1 MDARDR
7 TILRLAVPALATL
20 AIEPLYVLVDTAI
33 VGHLGRTPLGGVA
46 LAATALN
53 TIFFVVT
60 VLEYGIT
67 ARVAFHLGGGRP
79 RQAAGVMVQGLW
91 LSVAIGVALATIV
104 AAGARPIAT
113 ALGGRGHP
121 DVLDAAVTYLR
132 ISAVGAPL
140 LLVGLVGI
148 GYLRGIQDTRTPL
161 WIALGANVV
170 NVVLEITFV
179 YGLDLGVAGS
189 AWSTVIA
196 QAVAAAW
203 YLVVLAGHAGANEA
217 PTRPDRAELK
227 RLVRSG
233 GHLSIRT
240 GALLGTLA
248 VFTAVAA
255 RIDDATLGGH
265 QIALQIETFL
275 ALVVDGLAI
284 AAQALVGTAL
294 GAHDVAEA
302 RAVGRR
308 LLRWGALMGV
318 VLALVL
324 ALAAPALPAVFTG
337 DGVVRDRATTGLLFV
352 ALLQVPAS
360 FVFVLDGVLLGAGD
374 DAFQGW
380 SNVAAL
386 VAALPVA
393 AAVLASPSLGIAGVW
408 IGMNVWMV
416 ARLVANAG
424 RFTTEGWT
432 RNLECL
438 HRPNPI

>member
-67 ARVAFHLGGGRP
+67 ARVAFHLGGKRP

-91 LSVAIGVALATIV
+91 LSVAAGIGLAAIV

-113 ALGGRGHP
+113 ALGGHGHP

-161 WIALGANVV
+161 WIALAANLV

-189 AWSTVIA
+189 AWSTVVA
-196 QAVAAAW
+196 QAVAAGW
-203 YLVVLAGHAGANEA
+203 YLAILSRHAAANAA
-217 PTRPDRAELK
+217 PTRPDRGELQ

-255 RIDDATLGGH
+255 RIDDVTLGGH

-284 AAQALVGTAL
+284 AAQALVATAL
-294 GAHDVAEA
+294 GAHDVDEA

-308 LLRWGALMGV
+308 LLQWGALLGVMLAV
-318 VLALVL
+318 VLAL
-324 ALAAPALPAVFTG
+324 ASQALPTLFTG
-337 DGVVRDRATTGLLFV
+337 DADVRDRAATGLLFV

-380 SNVAAL
+380 SNVVAF
-386 VAALPVA
+386 VAAVPVA
-393 AAVLASPSLGIAGVW
+393 AAVLARPSLGIAGVW
-408 IGMNVWMV
+408 VGMNVWMV
-416 ARLVANAG
+416 ARLVANAA
-424 RFTTEGWT
+424 RFTTDAWT
-432 RNLECL
+432 HNLET
-438 HRPNPI
+438 PATPSSI

>member
-20 AIEPLYVLVDTAI
+20 AVEPLYVLVDTAI
-33 VGHLGRTPLGGVA
+33 IGHLGRAPLGGVA

-67 ARVAFHLGGGRP
+67 ARVAFHLGGRRP
-79 RQAAGVMVQGLW
+79 TAAAGVMVQGLW
-91 LSVAIGVALATIV
+91 LSAVAGLTLAAVIAV
-104 AAGARPIAT
+104 GARPLARL
-113 ALGGRGHP
+113 LGGEGAI
-121 DVLDAAVTYLR
+121 LDAAVTYLR

-140 LLVGLVGI
+140 LLVGLVAI

-161 WIALGANVV
+161 WVALAANAV
-170 NVVLEITFV
+170 NVVLEVTFV

-196 QAVAAAW
+196 QAGAAAW
-203 YLVVLAGHAGANEA
+203 YLAVLARHARATDA
-217 PTRPDRAELK
+217 PARPDRAELR

-233 GHLSIRT
+233 GRLSIRT
-240 GALLGTLA
+240 GALLGTIA

-284 AAQALVGTAL
+284 AGQALVGSAL
-294 GAHDVAEA
+294 GADDVDEA

-308 LLRWGALMGV
+308 LLRWGVAMGV
-318 VLALVL
+318 TLAATL
-324 ALAAPALPAVFTG
+324 ALASGVLPLLFTG
-337 DGVVRDRATTGLLFV
+337 DDVVRDRAAT
-352 ALLQVPAS
+352 ALLLVAVLQLPAS
-360 FVFVLDGVLLGAGD
+360 VVFVLDGVLLGAGD
-374 DAFQGW
+374 DTYQGW
-380 SNVAAL
+380 SNVAAF

-408 IGMNVWMV
+408 VGMNVWML
-416 ARLVANAG
+416 ARLVANST
-424 RFTTEGWT
+424 RFASTTWT
-432 RNLECL
+432 EKLQTSVRK
-438 HRPNPI
+438 

>member
-67 ARVAFHLGGGRP
+67 ARVAFHLGGKRP
-79 RQAAGVMVQGLW
+79 CQAAGVMVQGLW
-91 LSVAIGVALATIV
+91 LSIAAGIALAAVV
-104 AAGARPIAT
+104 AVGARPIAT

-161 WIALGANVV
+161 WIALVANVV
-170 NVVLEITFV
+170 NAVLEVTFV

-196 QAVAAAW
+196 QAIAAAW
-203 YLVVLAGHAGANEA
+203 YLAILGGHARANDA
-217 PTRPDRAELK
+217 PARPDRAELEK
-227 RLVRSG
+227 LVRSG
-233 GHLSIRT
+233 GHLSLRT

-255 RIDDATLGGH
+255 RIDDVTLGGH

-294 GAHDVAEA
+294 GARDVAEA

-308 LLRWGALMGV
+308 LLQWGAVMGV
-318 VLALVL
+318 VLAVAL
-324 ALAAPALPAVFTG
+324 ALASHALPALFTG
-337 DGVVRDRATTGLLFV
+337 DVDVRDRAAIGLLFV
-352 ALLQVPAS
+352 AILQIPAS

-380 SNVAAL
+380 SNV
-386 VAALPVA
+386 VAFVVALPVA
-393 AAVLASPSLGIAGVW
+393 AAVLARPSLGIAGVW
-408 IGMNVWMV
+408 VGMNVWMV
-416 ARLVANAG
+416 ARLVANG
-424 RFTTEGWT
+424 SRFTTDAWT
-432 RNLECL
+432 RNLET
-438 HRPNPI
+438 PPAPTPI

>member
-33 VGHLGRTPLGGVA
+33 VGHLGTTPLGGVA

-67 ARVAFHLGGGRP
+67 ARVAFHLGARRP
-79 RQAAGVMVQGLW
+79 TAAANVMVQGLW
-91 LSVAIGVALATIV
+91 LSAAAGVALAAVV
-104 AAGARPIAT
+104 ALSARPFAQL
-113 ALGGRGHP
+113 LGGDGA
-121 DVLDAAVTYLR
+121 VLDAAVTYLR
-132 ISAVGAPL
+132 ISAVGSPL

-148 GYLRGIQDTRTPL
+148 GYLRGVQDTRTPL
-161 WIALGANVV
+161 WIALAANLV
-170 NVVLEITFV
+170 NVVLELTFV

-196 QAVAAAW
+196 QAGAAAW
-203 YLVVLAGHAGANEA
+203 YLAVLTRHAHRHRARTN
-217 PTRPDRAELK
+217 PDRAELR
-227 RLVRSG
+227 RLLRSG

-240 GALLGTLA
+240 GALLGTMAL
-248 VFTAVAA
+248 FTAVAA
-255 RIDDATLGGH
+255 RIDDVTLGGH
-265 QIALQIETFL
+265 QIALQVETFL

-294 GAHDVAEA
+294 GGDDVDEA

-308 LLRWGALMGV
+308 LLQWGAVMGV
-318 VLALVL
+318 
-324 ALAAPALPAVFTG
+324 ALAVVLSLASPLVPALFTG
-337 DGVVRDRATTGLLFV
+337 DTAVRDRATTGLLLV
-352 ALLQVPAS
+352 AVLQIPAS

-374 DAFQGW
+374 DGFQGW
-380 SNVAAL
+380 SNVAAF
-386 VAALPVA
+386 VA
-393 AAVLASPSLGIAGVW
+393 AAPVAVVVLRWPTLGIAGVW
-408 IGMNVWMV
+408 VGMNVWML

-424 RFTTEGWT
+424 RFATDAWT
-432 RNLECL
+432 RKHES
-438 HRPNPI
+438 PIPEW